1 MATQHDLA
9 RETGLSQTTISR
21 VLRGDPAVTAETRA
35 RVVAAS
41 RKLGYRP
48 SVGARMLVRGRSAV
62 IGLSLSARALP
73 TDRYVSVLHQSL
85 AFELASSGWGAR
97 LISPEALS
105 GELDEIGALV
115 LIGVAARD
123 PRIEACRA
131 AALPLAA
138 IGYPADPAVPSVV
151 PDDADGARR
160 AVTHLVAR
168 GRTRLV
174 LLSSLAASGGDPGL
188 RVRREAALACAAN
201 LGVPLEIIE
210 AERHV
215 SSTLAGYRAV
225 ARADERFRGTD
236 GLFCDR
242 DEHALGALAA
252 LRDRGARVPEDVS
265 VVGFD
270 DLPDFSASLTTVR
283 QDFDGLAR
291 AAIALCRNDEAR
303 TSERAPVPRVV
314 PVELVVRET

>member
-115 LIGVAARD
+115 LIG
-123 PRIEACRA
+123 
-131 AALPLAA
+131 
-138 IGYPADPAVPSVV
+138 G
-151 PDDADGARR
+151 
-160 AVTHLVAR
+160 
-168 GRTRLV
+168 
-174 LLSSLAASGGDPGL
+174 
-188 RVRREAALACAAN
+188 
-201 LGVPLEIIE
+201 
-210 AERHV
+210 
-215 SSTLAGYRAV
+215 
-225 ARADERFRGTD
+225 
-236 GLFCDR
+236 
-242 DEHALGALAA
+242 
-252 LRDRGARVPEDVS
+252 RGARPAHR
-265 VVGFD
+265 G
-270 DLPDFSASLTTVR
+270 LPRGGAAAGGDRLSGRSGGAER
-283 QDFDGLAR
+283 RAR
-291 AAIALCRNDEAR
+291 RRRRRPAGR
-303 TSERAPVPRVV
+303 
-314 PVELVVRET
+314 